1 MDFLTLAFDI
11 LQWIGVFPS
20 REWSKWKSW
29 FYSVYQIMIFTIIF
43 LTTIL
48 MTIQMF
54 VSTDLTILART
65 IDMWT
70 LFLSG
75 LYKWFYM
82 SLFHEDFARLKT
94 KLFEIQALGSVAF
107 GRRSADMF
115 TTNYLKKMQ
124 RVTFVHMMSGTV
136 VIGLTIVSPLLM
148 SPKGDRSYVEY
159 YNDPK
164 SYPFSCW
171 MPFTVNKSWLFWI
184 IFNSHIISSVIIGTT
199 YLGID
204 SFMFGAI
211 YTIGGQ
217 IELLNSSI
225 NRIGNYLE
233 KSECNE
239 RVSLW
244 GTLKKKQIRF
254 YSILRNNVKHHIFIL
269 DYIKRI
275 HKLFTSLIIVDYLHG
290 ITSLSFALFQ
300 ITTSK
305 NLGETISIV
314 SFVVVSVWHQFLNNF
329 FGEFIIQKQLSVSV
343 ALYHTPWWRAE
354 KSVRQLLTLMMLRS
368 IKPTF
373 ITGFYMYKLS
383 YESFI
388 SFMKALYTYYMV
400 LKRVNAEDKKV

>member
-148 SPKGDRSYVEY
+148 SPKG
-159 YNDPK
+159 
-164 SYPFSCW
+164 
-171 MPFTVNKSWLFWI
+171 
-184 IFNSHIISSVIIGTT
+184 
-199 YLGID
+199 
-204 SFMFGAI
+204 
-211 YTIGGQ
+211 
-217 IELLNSSI
+217 
-225 NRIGNYLE
+225 
-233 KSECNE
+233 
-239 RVSLW
+239 
-244 GTLKKKQIRF
+244 
-254 YSILRNNVKHHIFIL
+254 
-269 DYIKRI
+269 
-275 HKLFTSLIIVDYLHG
+275 
-290 ITSLSFALFQ
+290 
-300 ITTSK
+300 
-305 NLGETISIV
+305 
-314 SFVVVSVWHQFLNNF
+314 
-329 FGEFIIQKQLSVSV
+329 
-343 ALYHTPWWRAE
+343 
-354 KSVRQLLTLMMLRS
+354 
-368 IKPTF
+368 
-373 ITGFYMYKLS
+373 
-383 YESFI
+383 
-388 SFMKALYTYYMV
+388 
-400 LKRVNAEDKKV
+400 